1 MPGNMTLVVVGDF
14 DIDKMR
20 LAILS
25 SFGTLP
31 AELLPER
38 PFRVPPPPSVFN
50 EVQSTLE
57 PILGSDAEVGM
68 VFRTVGMTS
77 ADYYTFY
84 VLQSYLDTRL
94 YESLRIEEGLAYS
107 PESEIGALR
116 DYGVLVVYADVEL
129 KAQDQVLGLMQE
141 EIERLQMPLDVET
154 VEQVKHKLLLQM
166 VQGYESN
173 SELADYYAGSIFEY
187 ETNGGLVDQEARIE
201 QVTVDD
207 LHRVA
212 KRYLGPGRAVVFREV
227 PTLTHSQLYMGL
239 IATLAMIVGGAG
251 LLLHKRYACK

>member
-1 MPGNMTLVVVGDF
+1 
-14 DIDKMR
+14 
-20 LAILS
+20 
-25 SFGTLP
+25 
-31 AELLPER
+31 
-38 PFRVPPPPSVFN
+38 
-50 EVQSTLE
+50 
-57 PILGSDAEVGM
+57 
-68 VFRTVGMTS
+68 
-77 ADYYTFY
+77 
-84 VLQSYLDTRL
+84 
-94 YESLRIEEGLAYS
+94 
-107 PESEIGALR
+107 
-116 DYGVLVVYADVEL
+116 
-129 KAQDQVLGLMQE
+129 
-141 EIERLQMPLDVET
+141 
-154 VEQVKHKLLLQM
+154 M

-207 LHRVA
+207 LHRVS